1 MQSSNIM
8 LHRQGI
14 CIVIPTYNNGGTIGD
29 VVGRTL
35 AQCQDVIV
43 IDDGSTDATGSI
55 LKAIDGITVVTLPR
69 NRGKGIALREG
80 FRKALAMGFSYAITL
95 DGDGQHYP
103 EDIPRLLEAHLQHP
117 EALIVGARRLEGA
130 ERSKGSAFANKFSNF
145 WFWVQTGQWLPDT
158 QTGYRLYPLKR
169 LRGLRWLTA
178 RYEAELL
185 LMVLAS
191 WHGTQLVSQPV
202 DVYYPPR
209 EQRVSHFRPVRDFA
223 RISLLNTVLCVLALV
238 YILPRHLWR
247 WLPTFLRTAYSL
259 LVFSGM
265 MLLVI
270 NPLVWLYVKWRGD
283 YEVPQT
289 DKERQTADRLRRV
302 IWQASRFIMLK
313 HGIPG
318 VKFNVERLRVGA
330 SAGMG
335 EKWKEDGGKAL
346 FDTPRVVISNH
357 QSHLDLVC
365 QLIFTP
371 KIVFLTNDRVW
382 RNPLYGFLIRHAEY
396 YRVHEGI
403 DELLP
408 RLRSL
413 AERGCSIAVYPEGTR
428 SKACRIQRFHQGA
441 FYIAD
446 QLGLEVLPMYLDGPG
461 RVLKKGSYHL
471 NKGSITVTV
480 GEPVGREEL
489 EAMGGIK
496 EQTREM
502 RRRYLQRETLNR
514 EK

>member
-1 MQSSNIM
+1 M
-8 LHRQGI
+8 
-14 CIVIPTYNNGGTIGD
+14 
-29 VVGRTL
+29 
-35 AQCQDVIV
+35 
-43 IDDGSTDATGSI
+43 
-55 LKAIDGITVVTLPR
+55 
-69 NRGKGIALREG
+69 
-80 FRKALAMGFSYAITL
+80 
-95 DGDGQHYP
+95 
-103 EDIPRLLEAHLQHP
+103 
-117 EALIVGARRLEGA
+117 
-130 ERSKGSAFANKFSNF
+130 
-145 WFWVQTGQWLPDT
+145 
-158 QTGYRLYPLKR
+158 
-169 LRGLRWLTA
+169 
-178 RYEAELL
+178 
-185 LMVLAS
+185 
-191 WHGTQLVSQPV
+191 
-202 DVYYPPR
+202 
-209 EQRVSHFRPVRDFA
+209 
-223 RISLLNTVLCVLALV
+223 
-238 YILPRHLWR
+238 
-247 WLPTFLRTAYSL
+247 
-259 LVFSGM
+259 
-265 MLLVI
+265 
-270 NPLVWLYVKWRGD
+270 
-283 YEVPQT
+283 
-289 DKERQTADRLRRV
+289 
-302 IWQASRFIMLK
+302 
-313 HGIPG
+313 
-318 VKFNVERLRVGA
+318 
-330 SAGMG
+330 
-335 EKWKEDGGKAL
+335 
-346 FDTPRVVISNH
+346 ISNH

-396 YRVHEGI
+396 YRVNEGI